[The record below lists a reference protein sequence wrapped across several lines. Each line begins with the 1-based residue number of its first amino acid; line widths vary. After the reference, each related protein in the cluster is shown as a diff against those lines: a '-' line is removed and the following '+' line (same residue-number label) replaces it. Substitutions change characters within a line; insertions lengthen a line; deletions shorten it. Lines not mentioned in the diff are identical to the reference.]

1 MIRKSKDWWVY
12 IVKCSDG
19 SLYTGIT
26 TELDRRISEH
36 NNSIKGAKYTRT
48 RRPIYLVH
56 SEALKDRSLASKRE
70 SYIKKLSRI
79 EKLKLITVKLY

>member
-1 MIRKSKDWWVY
+1 MIRKNKDWWVY

-26 TELDRRISEH
+26 TELERRISEH
-36 NNSIKGAKYTRT
+36 NDSIKGAKYTRT

-56 SEALKDRSLASKRE
+56 SETHHDRSTASKRE
-70 SYIKKLSRI
+70 SYIKNLSRN
-79 EKLKLITVKLY
+79 EKLKLIR